1 MSKVQRKKDVTRGIC
16 IVVVTLIIMLGIGLT
31 SNIITNRFVSNEGKT
46 FNAQLGD
53 TILIEKITASEVHYI
68 DASLINIPL
77 SVPYEITPNN
87 ASNQDVDIVSSDS
100 TIVVVNDDNTV
111 TALKTGEVTLTLVA
125 NDGSNVTTDL
135 KLVIE

>member
-1 MSKVQRKKDVTRGIC
+1 MSKNQRKKDVTRGIY

-31 SNIITNRFVSNEGKT
+31 SNIITNKFISNEGKT
-46 FNAQLGD
+46 FNAQLGEN
-53 TILIEKITASEVHYI
+53 ILIEKITASEVHYI

-87 ASNQDVDIVSSDS
+87 ATVQDIDIVSSDS
-100 TIVVVNDDNTV
+100 TIVVVNDDNTI
-111 TALKTGEVTLTLVA
+111 TALKTGKVTLTLVA